1 MKDELIERVQRDVA
15 DEQKHRDG
23 IPQIAVGVFLVI
35 TSLLLMT
42 GNGNTFVVFI
52 PLMPILIEALRRRI
66 TYPRIGFARVIES
79 GKRRNPTLW
88 VVFALLVAG
97 MVVFIMRRMNPE
109 ILPQARNPYFLMM
122 WATAM
127 LVILFGVIF
136 LTKRRSKRIIWSLVA
151 VLAILSAIV
160 IFRLQKDLV
169 FKVMIAFG
177 GIQILLGAYS
187 LYDFIKKYPVIKDDE

>member
-1 MKDELIERVQRDVA
+1 
-15 DEQKHRDG
+15 
-23 IPQIAVGVFLVI
+23 
-35 TSLLLMT
+35 
-42 GNGNTFVVFI
+42 
-52 PLMPILIEALRRRI
+52 
-66 TYPRIGFARVIES
+66 
-79 GKRRNPTLW
+79 
-88 VVFALLVAG
+88 
-97 MVVFIMRRMNPE
+97 
-109 ILPQARNPYFLMM
+109 MM

-177 GIQILLGAYS
+177 SIQILMGAYS
-187 LYDFIKKYPVIKDDE
+187 LYDFIKRYPVIKDDE